1 MKRRRKF
8 LVAFALGFLVAPV
21 ASFAQQLQKVRRIGV
36 TVAGFAPNAYVESLR
51 RGLTELGWIEGR
63 NILIEVRYAEGR
75 SDRYP
80 AFVAELIDLKAELIV
95 AGGSPEAAKQA
106 TSNIPIVIPA
116 VTDPVARGLV
126 ASLARPGGNITGLSQ
141 QDTETTVKRME
152 LLKTILPRMERVAVL
167 RSSGWAQVQAQAD
180 AMEDA
185 ARVLQLSLQALT
197 ASRVEDLDGAFRAAK
212 GAGAEALIVL
222 ASAVFTAHHRRVVD
236 LAAQHR
242 LIAVY
247 EHRDFVEAGGLV
259 SYGPNFEELWRGAAR
274 YVDRILKGAKPA
286 DLPMEQPTNLELVI
300 NMKTAKVLGLTIP
313 RSVLLR
319 ANRVIE

>member
-8 LVAFALGFLVAPV
+8 LVAFVLGFLVAPV

-51 RGLTELGWIEGR
+51 RGLAELGWVEGR

-75 SDRYP
+75 SDLYP
-80 AFVAELIDLKAELIV
+80 AFIAELIGLKAEIIV
-95 AGGSPEAAKQA
+95 AGGSAEAAKQA
-106 TSNIPIVIPA
+106 TSTIPIVIPA

-126 ASLARPGGNITGLSQ
+126 ASLARPGGNITGQSQ

-152 LLKTILPRMERVAVL
+152 LLKTILPKLERVAVL
-167 RSSGWAQVQAQAD
+167 RSSREVQAQAD
-180 AMEDA
+180 AMADA
-185 ARVLQLSLQALT
+185 ARVLGLRLQALT
-197 ASRVEDLDGAFRAAK
+197 ASRVEELDAAFRAAK
-212 GAGAEALIVL
+212 DAGAEALIVL

-236 LAAQHR
+236 LAAQHG
-242 LIAVY
+242 LVAVY

-259 SYGPNFEELWRGAAR
+259 SYGPNFEELYRGAAR
-274 YVDRILKGAKPA
+274 YVDKILKGVKPA

-300 NMKTAKVLGLTIP
+300 NMKTARALGLTIP
-313 RSVLLR
+313 PSVLLR